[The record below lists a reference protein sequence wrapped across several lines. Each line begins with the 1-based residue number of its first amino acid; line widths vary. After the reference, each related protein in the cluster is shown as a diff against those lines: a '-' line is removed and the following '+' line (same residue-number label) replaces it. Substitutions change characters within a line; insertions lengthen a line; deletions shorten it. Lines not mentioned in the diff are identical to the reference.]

1 MALAVMRMKCPFQKG
16 TDQLL
21 GIQQISD
28 SMQSSVIILH
38 AANTVQKTHTRSA
51 GGQAPGV

>member
-21 GIQQISD
+21 GVQQISD
-28 SMQSSVIILH
+28 SMQSSVVILH
-38 AANTVQKTHTRSA
+38 AASTVQKTHTRSA